1 MLRRVM
7 LGKGNVGETR
17 MYDRKE
23 KEKGNKEKWQ
33 SERREKR
40 RKSEDGNEVKKEL

>member
-7 LGKGNVGETR
+7 SGKGNVGETR
-17 MYDRKE
+17 MYGRKE
-23 KEKGNKEKWQ
+23 KKKGNKEKGK

-40 RKSEDGNEVKKEL
+40 RKSEDGKEVKKEL